1 MPGEDF
7 RLGDFIAG
15 LDWERLPERVR
26 TTARMCILDAIGC
39 ALAGSRCAVLDQHVQ
54 NIMDQGQEGP
64 QAVWGGR
71 YRLQPAWAIFY
82 NAHTAAYYDLD
93 DGHRRAQG
101 HPGAVIVPTALVTA
115 AHLQRSGREV
125 LEAVVAGY
133 EIAVRS
139 ALRIRSQG
147 GPRKGSAGWAAIG
160 AAAAAA
166 HLMHCSPQQCLN
178 AVGLAEYYAP
188 QAPQDRSASFP
199 SEMKEGIPWGAYTG
213 FTTAALAAGGFQA
226 MRPYLADAPFGVDL
240 GTTWEIEKTYF
251 KKYASCRWA
260 HPALDSLLEMMA
272 NQTCRPR
279 EIEQI
284 RVYTFE
290 KALLMKRHQ
299 PATVMEAV
307 YSIPFAISCF
317 LHHGRLGP
325 EQLTRENF
333 ADEAIGDLARRV
345 TLIADPVLTAG
356 FPELCRQRVEV
367 DFVDGGTYLGPL
379 LAAKGDPD
387 NPYLQADLID
397 KFRWLT
403 AASLGDRTGTVI
415 NLVKELE
422 RHPAVNLVT
431 LLAG

>member
-15 LDWERLPERVR
+15 LDWEQLPERVR

-39 ALAGSRCAVLDQHVQ
+39 ALAGSRCAVLDRHVQ
-54 NIMDQGQEGP
+54 NIINQGQEGP

-160 AAAAAA
+160 AGAAAA

-199 SEMKEGIPWGAYTG
+199 SEMKEGIPWGAYT
-213 FTTAALAAGGFQA
+213 
-226 MRPYLADAPFGVDL
+226 
-240 GTTWEIEKTYF
+240 
-251 KKYASCRWA
+251 
-260 HPALDSLLEMMA
+260 
-272 NQTCRPR
+272 
-279 EIEQI
+279 
-284 RVYTFE
+284 
-290 KALLMKRHQ
+290 
-299 PATVMEAV
+299 
-307 YSIPFAISCF
+307 
-317 LHHGRLGP
+317 
-325 EQLTRENF
+325 
-333 ADEAIGDLARRV
+333 
-345 TLIADPVLTAG
+345 
-356 FPELCRQRVEV
+356 
-367 DFVDGGTYLGPL
+367 
-379 LAAKGDPD
+379 
-387 NPYLQADLID
+387 
-397 KFRWLT
+397 
-403 AASLGDRTGTVI
+403 
-415 NLVKELE
+415 
-422 RHPAVNLVT
+422 
-431 LLAG
+431 